1 MKKIFV
7 FLLMVVSL
15 ISGCSFDV
23 QVITPA
29 PLQNDAVSE
38 TQVVE
43 LPIATVP
50 AVAVTPVVGFT
61 PVTSDPVFYAAHVAL
76 DQNGVSGHS
85 SFPAG
90 TKQVFAIWH
99 YQNMRAG
106 LTVKREWHLDGKIW
120 LMREEPWDFA
130 EYGASGI
137 MQDISIYD
145 MEVGLPSGAYQLKV
159 FIDNV
164 QQPIGSGP
172 AALNF
177 LNFVIQPSEAYRG
190 VASPNFQWSAE
201 IYGEMRILIRDQN
214 GNARDLY
221 NGLEIAYLA
230 WFADSTHILVVDRDR
245 SGQQPGAT
253 LGIRDDLWIAD
264 VVTRNMYLLY
274 ESDTAFSGYA
284 GPIAS
289 PDGKYI
295 ASLEGSGFGDACF
308 VDSRLIFFEMAN
320 DYKSAKVIKQEKF
333 TGLPSATDGVVY
345 PVEDGTWQNNTQYLV
360 SLNGTC
366 EIDKSKMGSYLFD
379 VSNLTASK
387 LSATTAPSI
396 PGDLG
401 RGTIHGKIVDAVT
414 GSPIAGAIVTCAHN
428 SYTSP
433 ATCSGTAT
441 TNAQGI
447 YTFGNV
453 FFHDTDTVKLTAQ
466 ANGYQEFEYS
476 QNAFT
481 VNDLEANISLT
492 RLQ

>member
-1 MKKIFV
+1 MKKIFT
-7 FLLMVVSL
+7 FLLVIGFL
-15 ISGCSFDV
+15 ITGCSFDI
-23 QVITPA
+23 QVMTPA
-29 PLQNDAVSE
+29 PAQTESVAVTE
-38 TQVVE
+38 VAT
-43 LPIATVP
+43 LPIAAVSTV
-50 AVAVTPVVGFT
+50 AATPVVGFT
-61 PVTSDPVFYAAHVAL
+61 PVTSDPIFYAAHVAL
-76 DQNGVSGHS
+76 EQNGVSGQS

-106 LTVKREWHLDGKIW
+106 LTIKREWYLNDQLW
-120 LMREEPWDFA
+120 LKREEPWDFA
-130 EYGASGI
+130 KYGAVGI

-145 MEVGLPSGAYQLKV
+145 NEVGLPSGAYQLKV

-172 AALNF
+172 AALNY

-190 VASPNFQWSAE
+190 VSSPNFQWSVE
-201 IYGEMRILIRDQN
+201 VYGEMRILIRDQN

-230 WFADSTHILVVDRDR
+230 WFADSTHLLIVDRDR
-245 SGQQPGAT
+245 SEQQPGAS
-253 LGIRDDLWIAD
+253 LGIHDDLWIAD

-308 VDSRLIFFEMAN
+308 VDSRLIFFEVAS
-320 DYKSAKVIKQEKF
+320 DYKSAKAIKQEKF
-333 TGLPSATDGVVY
+333 TGLPSAADSVVY
-345 PVEDGTWQNNTQYLV
+345 PVEDGLWQNNTQYLV
-360 SLNGTC
+360 TLDGTC
-366 EIDKSKMGSYLFD
+366 AVDKSKMGSYVFN

-387 LSATTAPSI
+387 SSSAAAPLI
-396 PGDLG
+396 AGDLG
-401 RGTIHGKIVDAVT
+401 WGAIHGKIVDAVT
-414 GSPIAGAIVTCAHN
+414 GAPIAGAVAACAHT

-433 ATCSGTAT
+433 AACSGSAT

-447 YTFGNV
+447 YNFGNV
-453 FFHDTDTVKLTAQ
+453 FFHDTDTVKLIVQ
-466 ANGYQEFEYS
+466 ATGYKEFEYT
-476 QNAFT
+476 QNFFSR
-481 VNDLEANISLT
+481 NDLEANISLT
-492 RLQ
+492 RLP